1 MTDARPFTVV
11 CVADDSRSTERV
23 DLVENTFVAFVMAE
37 NVSEAMAAGQV
48 QAAESGLGPNEPI
61 DWAVVFMAEGH
72 HRNVNDD
79 PDLRCEESARPAHHL
94 PLIDQGLKAV

>member
-79 PDLRCEESARPAHHL
+79 QDNS
-94 PLIDQGLKAV
+94 

>member
-1 MTDARPFTVV
+1 MLVIPYCVRWETYMTDARPFTVV
-11 CVADDSRSTERV
+11 CVADDSRSTVRV
-23 DLVENTFVAFVMAE
+23 DPVENTFVAFVMAE

-79 PDLRCEESARPAHHL
+79 PD
-94 PLIDQGLKAV
+94 

>member
-1 MTDARPFTVV
+1 MGDQHDRRQTLYRCLRRGRLPAQLNG
-11 CVADDSRSTERV
+11 V

-79 PDLRCEESARPAHHL
+79 PD
-94 PLIDQGLKAV
+94 

>member
-1 MTDARPFTVV
+1 MLVIPYCVQWETSMTDARPFTVV
-11 CVADDSRSTERV
+11 CVADNSRSTERV
-23 DLVENTFVAFVMAE
+23 DLVENTFVAFVLAE

-79 PDLRCEESARPAHHL
+79 PD
-94 PLIDQGLKAV
+94 

>member
-37 NVSEAMAAGQV
+37 NVSEAMATGSGSGEWLRTERANRLGGGVHGQRTSS
-48 QAAESGLGPNEPI
+48 Q
-61 DWAVVFMAEGH
+61 
-72 HRNVNDD
+72 R
-79 PDLRCEESARPAHHL
+79 
-94 PLIDQGLKAV
+94 Q

>member
-1 MTDARPFTVV
+1 MLVIPYHDHWETSMTDARPFTVV

-79 PDLRCEESARPAHHL
+79 KDNS
-94 PLIDQGLKAV
+94 

>member
-1 MTDARPFTVV
+1 MLVTPYHDRWEANMTDARPFTVV
-11 CVADDSRSTERV
+11 CVADDSRSTKRV
-23 DLVENTFVAFVMAE
+23 DLVENTFVAFVMAD
-37 NVSEAMAAGQV
+37 NVSEAMRTGQV

-79 PDLRCEESARPAHHL
+79 PD
-94 PLIDQGLKAV
+94 

>member
-11 CVADDSRSTERV
+11 CVAGDSRSTERI
-23 DLVENTFVAFVMAE
+23 DLVENSFVAFVMAE
-37 NVSEAMAAGQV
+37 NVTGGVATVQV
-48 QAAESGLGPNEPI
+48 QAAESGSGPNELI

-79 PDLRCEESARPAHHL
+79 KDDS
-94 PLIDQGLKAV
+94 

>member
-11 CVADDSRSTERV
+11 CVADNSRSTERV

-79 PDLRCEESARPAHHL
+79 PD
-94 PLIDQGLKAV
+94 

>member
-1 MTDARPFTVV
+1 MTDTRPFTVV

-23 DLVENTFVAFVMAE
+23 DLVESTFVAFVMAE

-48 QAAESGLGPNEPI
+48 QAAESDLGPNEPI

-79 PDLRCEESARPAHHL
+79 PD
-94 PLIDQGLKAV
+94 